1 MQFSSLEVKTQRPC
15 LGELEL
21 FQKLLFAEAPPTGP
35 NSCFPEK
42 LVVLYGVACR
52 GQFLLREGAN
62 AEGRRRRWAA
72 RRRGAARRRRGGEG
86 RRHRRAARRGGAA
99 RCWRG
104 GGELRRPAWRGGASS
119 GRRGG
124 GARAEMW
131 AGDGWRRSE
140 QKLGKLV
147 LSSFFACSV
156 NEASAAF
163 RWLENLPH
171 LG

>member
-21 FQKLLFAEAPPTGP
+21 FQKLLFAEAPPAGP

-42 LVVLYGVACR
+42 LVVLFGVACR

-86 RRHRRAARRGGAA
+86 RRHRRAARREELHAAGVEGGAA
-99 RCWRG
+99 AAGVEGRG
-104 GGELRRPAWRGGASS
+104 VERPAWR
-119 GRRGG
+119 

-147 LSSFFACSV
+147 LRSFFACSV

-163 RWLENLPH
+163 RWLENLPR

>member
-1 MQFSSLEVKTQRPC
+1 MAAVSGR
-15 LGELEL
+15 
-21 FQKLLFAEAPPTGP
+21 
-35 NSCFPEK
+35 
-42 LVVLYGVACR
+42 
-52 GQFLLREGAN
+52 
-62 AEGRRRRWAA
+62 AEGRSVVGLHEGEELRAA
-72 RRRGAARRRRGGEG
+72 SVEGRSGGRRGGE
-86 RRHRRAARRGGAA
+86 
-99 RCWRG
+99 
-104 GGELRRPAWRGGASS
+104 ELRRPAWRGGASS

-163 RWLENLPH
+163 RWLENLPR